1 MFDSGIRRTPKTGLN
16 RYCDSGVHTL
26 PSRDTHAQTT
36 LGPTCRPC
44 ELRRS
49 YRARGEADP
58 GEERS
63 GASGGQGGYLQ
74 LLFYGR
80 YGAFSYDWGE
90 VLAVCLLYT
99 SDAADE

>member
-1 MFDSGIRRTPKTGLN
+1 MTGRN

-74 LLFYGR
+74 LLFYGG
-80 YGAFSYDWGE
+80 YGAFRTIGARFLQFP
-90 VLAVCLLYT
+90 VRAVNRWEAEEPL
-99 SDAADE
+99 DMIERER